1 MQNGAF
7 LRRAVGHE
15 VERQQQQ
22 DNRHH
27 LDRDLR
33 ERQIRGREIVEP
45 DRYHQ
50 ADNPHQDQN
59 RQTVAV
65 HRHKETRRD
74 HQHQPTGKAD
84 GRDGQHLAR
93 GGAIGACKPR
103 MRPDGDDGGHEDGGV
118 AGKGPVVQPLR
129 YQTGKTHGRGD
140 DTVKD
145 VLGLGA
151 RCGGP
156 KTRQRAEGGEQQQTT
171 HHSNRRHAEG
181 GHEAVPQLDMR
192 AWHLSGRADDRLG
205 HGAHKGFSQER
216 CHTDHDHGDDQQGGG
231 NPQPNLGVVGF
242 GGVIVPLFAQEGMR
256 NKPEA
261 IRGREKR
268 AERRHCR
275 HQIGRAEQRG
285 VQRLFQHHL
294 FGQEPVE
301 QRDTRHR
308 QCGQRGNREGDRHQT
323 AQAPQSGHIA
333 RVHRVIHDASAHEQG
348 GLKARVVQ
356 NVEHR
361 RHRPK
366 GGARAQQEGDQ
377 PQMRH
382 GGKCQQRLEVVF
394 ENRD

>member
-1 MQNGAF
+1 
-7 LRRAVGHE
+7 
-15 VERQQQQ
+15 
-22 DNRHH
+22 
-27 LDRDLR
+27 
-33 ERQIRGREIVEP
+33 
-45 DRYHQ
+45 
-50 ADNPHQDQN
+50 
-59 RQTVAV
+59 
-65 HRHKETRRD
+65 
-74 HQHQPTGKAD
+74 
-84 GRDGQHLAR
+84 
-93 GGAIGACKPR
+93 

-151 RCGGP
+151 RGGGP

-171 HHSNRRHAEG
+171 HHSNRRHAER

-192 AWHLSGRADDRLG
+192 AWHLGGRADDRLG
-205 HGAHKGFSQER
+205 HGAHKGFRQER

-231 NPQPNLGVVGF
+231 NPQANLGVVGF

-268 AERRHCR
+268 AERCHCR

-294 FGQEPVE
+294 FGQEPVQ

-308 QCGQRGNREGDRHQT
+308 QCGQRGNRKGDRHQT